1 MPESQRN
8 WALTHRAFAA
18 YGLEFIKNE
27 KGGVITLD
35 SIRHYPASK
44 VADEVSLAS
53 LEHLIGSTFRKP
65 RKREQAELEQIRSER
80 RRLIASQPHPLPP
93 TLLSAKR
100 RAAYMAEYGLT
111 REKWRLQEQRLRH
124 FELTARMRRAQ
135 QTTRPV
141 NQQ

>member
-8 WALTHRAFAA
+8 WALTHRAFAVH
-18 YGLEFIKNE
+18 GLEFIKNE

-44 VADEVSLAS
+44 VADEASLAS

-65 RKREQAELEQIRSER
+65 RKREQAELEQILSER
-80 RRLIASQPHPLPP
+80 RKLIASQPHPLPP
-93 TLLSAKR
+93 TLMSAKH
-100 RAAYMAEYGLT
+100 RAAYMAEYGLA
-111 REKWRLQEQRLRH
+111 RGKWRLQEQRLRH
-124 FELTARMRRAQ
+124 FELTARARRAQ
-135 QTTRPV
+135 QTTRLV

>member
-1 MPESQRN
+1 
-8 WALTHRAFAA
+8 
-18 YGLEFIKNE
+18 
-27 KGGVITLD
+27 
-35 SIRHYPASK
+35 

-80 RRLIASQPHPLPP
+80 RRLIASQLHPLPP

-124 FELTARMRRAQ
+124 FELTARMHRAQ

-141 NQQ
+141 NQQQGNKQ